1 VTDRFWVSK
10 PRGMH
15 QRILFTFG
23 TLAILL
29 AACTVTTTSN
39 NPGSP
44 GGASSAQISS
54 CKQSCDKMKF
64 FGCNSA
70 DQQAACYADCDQ
82 ATPAQI
88 QVFTGCA
95 DNSVCD
101 PACRT
106 NIAPK
111 PAGGGTATGTG
122 ASPSSCGTACDKL
135 VSCSLIHVG
144 DKAACDTECQKSAY
158 QYQIDCVNNTACGNI
173 QAACGNPTGG
183 SSGGGSTS
191 GGTTSGGTT
200 SGGVDAGSDQF
211 DIQVCQSACDTLNFF
226 TCFSASDHAACRDL
240 CTTAASAKRSTFSSC
255 VNGSGSDCAKGG
267 ACYATFQ
274 N

>member
-1 VTDRFWVSK
+1 
-10 PRGMH
+10 MH
-15 QRILFTFG
+15 KRIFTFG
-23 TLAILL
+23 TLAILV
-29 AACTVTTTSN
+29 AACTVTSTT

-44 GGASSAQISS
+44 GGASTAQISG

-70 DQQAACYADCDQ
+70 DQQAACYSDCDQ

-111 PAGGGTATGTG
+111 PVGGGTATGGG

-135 VSCSLIHVG
+135 ISCSLIRVG
-144 DKAACDTECQKSAY
+144 DKAGCNTECQKSAY
-158 QYQIDCVNNTACGNI
+158 QYQIDCVNNTACASI
-173 QAACGNPTGG
+173 ASTCGNPTGDG
-183 SSGGGSTS
+183 SGGGGTTS

-200 SGGVDAGSDQF
+200 SGGIDAGNDF
-211 DIQVCQSACDTLNFF
+211 DIKVCQSACDTLNFF
-226 TCFSASDHAACRDL
+226 SCVSAADHSACRDL
-240 CTTAASAKRSTFSSC
+240 CATAASAKRSTFSSC
-255 VNGSGSDCAKGG
+255 VNGSGSDCTKGG
-267 ACYATFQ
+267 ACYATFK